1 MEEQIKKPLKLH
13 IGCGST
19 TLEGYVN
26 IDIRNTPA
34 AEVIADARN
43 LPYGESSVELIESYH
58 LIEHIPRFDLPP
70 TLIKW
75 HKMLIPG
82 GRVIVECPD
91 LDKVCELYL
100 DGQDS
105 VLALIYGGQRYPQHD
120 THYFGYNFKRLA
132 ALFQEAGFTEI
143 IEKPAQDYHIKH
155 CPSLRLECVSK
166 NEKNQ

>member
-1 MEEQIKKPLKLH
+1 MEEEIKKPLKLH
-13 IGCGST
+13 LGCGST
-19 TLEGYVN
+19 YLEGYIN
-26 IDIRNTPA
+26 IDIRKTPA

-58 LIEHIPRFDLPP
+58 LIEHIPRYDLPP
-70 TLIKW
+70 TLKKW

-91 LDKVCELYL
+91 LDGICEMYL
-100 DGQDS
+100 KGDDNAL
-105 VLALIYGGQRYPQHD
+105 VLIYGGQRYAHD

-143 IEKPAQDYHIKH
+143 IEKPAQDYHTQRGP
-155 CPSLRLECVSK
+155 CLRLECVSK
-166 NEKNQ
+166 NEKKQ